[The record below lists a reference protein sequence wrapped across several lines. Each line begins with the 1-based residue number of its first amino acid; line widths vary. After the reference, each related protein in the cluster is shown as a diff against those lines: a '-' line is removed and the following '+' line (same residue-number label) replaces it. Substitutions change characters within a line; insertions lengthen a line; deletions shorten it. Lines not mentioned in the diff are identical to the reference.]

1 MAINFEKTYGV
12 KNNAAAAASSNE
24 RPKAQLWLNVGYLSD
39 ALDDN
44 GERRFVSLPTGI
56 PLDTQER
63 LDTRS
68 RNREFAQFQAARNDL
83 LDQILKQGEQLKAG
97 ESVVLET
104 ASGLAIQ
111 VRRINEE
118 LEETNV
124 SDGNAFAR
132 KLFG

>member
-1 MAINFEKTYGV
+1 MAIDFSKTFGS
-12 KNNAAAAASSNE
+12 KNNTAAASSNNE

-68 RNREFAQFQAARNDL
+68 RNRDFAQFQAARNDL
-83 LDQILKQGEQLKAG
+83 LDQILSQGEKLAPG

-104 ASGLAIQ
+104 EVGLAIQ
-111 VRRINEE
+111 IRRINEE
-118 LEETNV
+118 LAEANAGE
-124 SDGNAFAR
+124 GNAFAK
-132 KLFG
+132 KLF